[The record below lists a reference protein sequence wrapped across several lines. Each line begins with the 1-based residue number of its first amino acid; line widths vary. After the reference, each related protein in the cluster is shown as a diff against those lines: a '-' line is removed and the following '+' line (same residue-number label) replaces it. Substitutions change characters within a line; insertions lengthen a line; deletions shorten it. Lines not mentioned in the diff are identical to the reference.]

1 MRGRAVSVSV
11 ASVVSVAL
19 ALFLAGT
26 GWGEPLQKKSLSLED
41 ARKAG
46 AAAAVEAKKNKWNV
60 AIAVVDDGGYLLYFE
75 RLDETQIASADLS
88 IGKARTAVIFKRPSK
103 ALEDAIAGGRNALLA
118 IKDITPLEG
127 GLPILV
133 DGKVVGGI
141 GVSGVKSSEDA
152 QAAKAGVDALTL
164 K

>member
-11 ASVVSVAL
+11 VSVVL
-19 ALFLAGT
+19 ALFLAGA

-60 AIAVVDDGGYLLYFE
+60 AIAVVDDGGYLLHFE
-75 RLDETQIASADLS
+75 RLDETQVASVDIA

-103 ALEDAIAGGRNALLA
+103 ALADAVAGGRTALLA
-118 IKDITPLEG
+118 LKDLTPLEG
-127 GLPILV
+127 GFPILI
-133 DGKVVGGI
+133 DGKVAGGI

-152 QAAKAGVDALTL
+152 QVAKAGVDALTL